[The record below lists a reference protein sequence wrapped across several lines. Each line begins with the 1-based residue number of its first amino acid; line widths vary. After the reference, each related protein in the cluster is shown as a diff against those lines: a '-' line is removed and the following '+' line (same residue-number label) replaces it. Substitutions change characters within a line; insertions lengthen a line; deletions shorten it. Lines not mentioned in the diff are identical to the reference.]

1 MNMKEFLE
9 ACEVFFNQ
17 IYPNIYEDDEE
28 DVEDVEDV
36 CNLNNELLNE
46 DDQCF
51 YNLCHMMRDTLLLIN
66 PRMKS
71 N

>member
-9 ACEVFFNQ
+9 ACEDFFYQ
-17 IYPNIYEDDEE
+17 INPNIYDDYEE
-28 DVEDVEDV
+28 D
-36 CNLNNELLNE
+36 NE
-46 DDQCF
+46 DEDNEESF
-51 YNLCHMMRDTLLLIN
+51 YNLCHLMRDTLLLIN

>member
-9 ACEVFFNQ
+9 ACEDFFNQ
-17 IYPNIYEDDEE
+17 IYPNIYDDDEE
-28 DVEDVEDV
+28 EE
-36 CNLNNELLNE
+36 NNELLNE

>member
-1 MNMKEFLE
+1 MNMKEFLQ

-17 IYPNIYEDDEE
+17 IYPNIYDDDEE
-28 DVEDVEDV
+28 EE
-36 CNLNNELLNE
+36 NNELLNE

>member
-1 MNMKEFLE
+1 MKEFLE

-17 IYPNIYEDDEE
+17 IYPNIYDD
-28 DVEDVEDV
+28 DVEKE
-36 CNLNNELLNE
+36 NNELLNE